1 MAPWLQYLLAV
12 IVFAHGF
19 IYVGPLSPVRGFT
32 AWTGRSWLL
41 GGVLTGDSLRVLAW
55 SLHILT
61 AVATIGC
68 AASIAF
74 ASMVPGWWRPLA
86 IASGVA
92 GLLAFLVL
100 WVGMDD
106 RSSPSSQGVIGAIVS
121 VMLLITAILYPR
133 AFD

>member
-86 IASGVA
+86 IASGWRA
-92 GLLAFLVL
+92 SWRFWCFGLGRTIAARLPVKERSA
-100 WVGMDD
+100 
-106 RSSPSSQGVIGAIVS
+106 RSSA
-121 VMLLITAILYPR
+121 
-133 AFD
+133 

>member
-1 MAPWLQYLLAV
+1 MAPWLRYLLAV

-19 IYVGPLSPVRGFT
+19 IYVGPLSPVRTFT

-41 GGVLTGDSLRVLAW
+41 GGVLTGDSLRMLAW

-74 ASMVPGWWRPLA
+74 ASVVPGWWRPLA

-100 WVGMDD
+100 WDG
-106 RSSPSSQGVIGAIVS
+106 RSQLAFNQGAIGAIVS
-121 VMLLITAILYPR
+121 VMLLITAIVYPH